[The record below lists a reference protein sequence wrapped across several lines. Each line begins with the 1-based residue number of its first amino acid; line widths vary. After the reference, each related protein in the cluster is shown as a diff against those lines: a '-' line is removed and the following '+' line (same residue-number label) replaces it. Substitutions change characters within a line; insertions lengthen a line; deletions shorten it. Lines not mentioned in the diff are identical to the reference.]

1 MTSFSVS
8 VKILA
13 SSIMLRT
20 MPLMIILYVTSE
32 WCSGQPTMGNDN
44 GGYSCSTCIIGG
56 RRGRSLCRGCVQGA
70 SDAQF
75 SCRRCSPGSD
85 PATYDCRGCTN
96 NNPEFGE
103 KSQETLC
110 DFIEHIF
117 KVFSTALTV
126 LRAQVLRAQVLLAQ
140 VMIYYL

>member
-1 MTSFSVS
+1 MMTPS
-8 VKILA
+8 
-13 SSIMLRT
+13 MLFI
-20 MPLMIILYVTSE
+20 MPLMMILYLISDQ
-32 WCSGQPTMGNDN
+32 CSGQNTMDNDY
-44 GGYSCSTCIIGG
+44 GSYSCDTCIIGG

-85 PATYDCRGCTN
+85 PSAHECRGCTN

-103 KSQETLC
+103 KSQETY

-117 KVFSTALTV
+117 KVLSTLLTV
-126 LRAQVLRAQVLLAQ
+126 LRAQVLCARLVH
-140 VMIYYL
+140 VMINYLQSRPMIVYKCC